1 MLKLHKNFCLTNIW
15 RCGIIEIWGFYD
27 MNVCTYENIHIC
39 VYAHM
44 NRRAYDNDS
53 GRVLE
58 RLFGAQPVAQNRTPV
73 QNIMAAGLR
82 RRAVENQPPNTKK
95 PAVRLSLTDSGFFA
109 VGGWELTARPA
120 GIPRRPLWFPSF
132 GAPFGT
138 LFSYLLRWCSH
149 TPYLTF

>member
-1 MLKLHKNFCLTNIW
+1 MHI
-15 RCGIIEIWGFYD
+15 
-27 MNVCTYENIHIC
+27 CTYENIHIC

-44 NRRAYDNDS
+44 IERAYDNGS

-73 QNIMAAGLR
+73 RKAVAAGLR
-82 RRAVENQPPNTKK
+82 RRATANQPPNAKK

-120 GIPRRPLWFPSF
+120 GIPRRPLWFPSY
-132 GAPFGT
+132 GAPFSRYSVR
-138 LFSYLLRWCSH
+138 LFNLVVISYSLPHFLN
-149 TPYLTF
+149 